1 LSEVLCHNVGK
12 HVGGR
17 EVCSFDGV
25 LFTGIT
31 DEVEADADMLGVLME
46 LQIFYKL
53 DCALI
58 VDIRKKILRPDA
70 GAASGH

>member
-1 LSEVLCHNVGK
+1 LSEVLCHNVGE

-17 EVCSFDGV
+17 EVCSFDGIP
-25 LFTGIT
+25 FTGIT

-58 VDIRKKILRPDA
+58 VDEDLLELGSLRVA
-70 GAASGH
+70 V